1 MDNFNMENLMEKD
14 IKLTN
19 KWTLLEILYSAKKSK
34 ENLNILNIFIKDNS
48 KTIYFK
54 AKEKYNIF
62 NITSHIKAN
71 LKMESSMETD

>member
-1 MDNFNMENLMEKD
+1 MENLMEKD

-19 KWTLLEILYSAKKSK
+19 KWTLLEILYSVKKSK